1 MTTKRPS
8 ASGSPTEGIK
18 IRRKIKI
25 RMKAIE
31 MKVVNPIL
39 MLTIAFLSTSCISDV
54 PDFDS
59 ATVYIH
65 SPIPRVADIR
75 SLKPTPQYELTAS
88 QIKELAEWLNDH
100 IENWKFKIEDTAP
113 GTMVRLRKNNE
124 RVVALNIHDQFI
136 KVGDKFRSLTEEERT
151 ALDRIIKKDE

>member
-1 MTTKRPS
+1 MYSAPMSRKESRSVPSRDCTWEEYPLDTTAARDHSGKRGSPCEPQHPGGVHPNPREAEAVRELFRRY
-8 ASGSPTEGIK
+8 ASGT
-18 IRRKIKI
+18 
-25 RMKAIE
+25 A
-31 MKVVNPIL
+31 
-39 MLTIAFLSTSCISDV
+39 TLS
-54 PDFDS
+54 
-59 ATVYIH
+59 
-65 SPIPRVADIR
+65 
-75 SLKPTPQYELTAS
+75 Q
-88 QIKELAEWLNDH
+88 LAEWLNDH